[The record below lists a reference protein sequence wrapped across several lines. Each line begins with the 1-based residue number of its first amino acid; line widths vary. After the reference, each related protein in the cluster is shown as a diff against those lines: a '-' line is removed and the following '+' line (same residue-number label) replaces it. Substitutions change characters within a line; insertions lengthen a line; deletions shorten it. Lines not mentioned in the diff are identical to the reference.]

1 MSNIVSGDRRARRSA
16 AVAAPINYAAV
27 DTPDSSDE
35 ADGSPSEQAS
45 SSEDGSD
52 TIGGAGSSSPVL
64 LCFWSN
70 PKLKCNST
78 FCDTH
83 MHLALMYEQA

>member
-16 AVAAPINYAAV
+16 AVAAPINYAAI
-27 DTPDSSDE
+27 DTLDSSDE

-52 TIGGAGSSSPVL
+52 AIGDAGSSSPLL
-64 LCFWSN
+64 LCFWCL
-70 PKLKCNST
+70 KLICNST
-78 FCDTH
+78 FVTCRCIW
-83 MHLALMYEQA
+83 Q